1 MNHGSSD
8 SVREKM
14 LDTEQVGKIEPHR
27 FRLKANEEQK
37 EPLKYRKPD
46 DNEILIQ
53 NASNNNKEIGGNVG

>member
-14 LDTEQVGKIEPHR
+14 LDTEQVGKLEPHR

-37 EPLKYRKPD
+37 ERKPD
-46 DNEILIQ
+46 DNEILIK
-53 NASNNNKEIGGNVG
+53 NASNNNK

>member
-14 LDTEQVGKIEPHR
+14 LDTEQVGKLEPHR

-37 EPLKYRKPD
+37 ERKPD

>member
-14 LDTEQVGKIEPHR
+14 LDTEQVGKLEPHR

-37 EPLKYRKPD
+37 EPLK
-46 DNEILIQ
+46 
-53 NASNNNKEIGGNVG
+53 